1 MTLRTAAVTPAVIA
15 LALAASACGE
25 SDEEKAQERVCD
37 ARAGISTEVEKLGA
51 LTPSTVTGDAV
62 RASLE
67 SIRGDLKAIGEARAD
82 VNQDRRDELTAANN
96 AFAATVR
103 DVGEERA
110 AEHVRRGRAGAAV
123 DRGDGL
129 AATYRSTLGRYD
141 CG

>member
-1 MTLRTAAVTPAVIA
+1 MTLRTVVVAPAAVV
-15 LALAASACGE
+15 LALAAGGCGE

-37 ARAGISTEVEKLGA
+37 ARAGIAAEVEKLGA

-62 RASLE
+62 RAGVE
-67 SIRGDLKAIGEARAD
+67 SIRADLKAIGEARAD

-103 DVGEERA
+103 DVGSSVLRSTSAEDARAQLTTA
-110 AEHVRRGRAGAAV
+110 AE
-123 DRGDGL
+123 DL